1 MLSGGVYPV
10 KSTFDLMRVW
20 AMLTGVVLS
29 AWYFTEL
36 YLGAGHTDSLPMLIA
51 AIGGFEL
58 FHYAQDIL
66 IKRGRTNG

>member
-10 KSTFDLMRVW
+10 KSTFDLMRLW
-20 AMLTGVVLS
+20 AMLTGLVLA
-29 AWYFTEL
+29 AWYFGEL
-36 YLGAGHTDSLPMLIA
+36 YLGAKTTETLPMLIS
-51 AIGGFEL
+51 AIGGFEM

>member
-10 KSTFDLMRVW
+10 KSTFDLMRLW
-20 AMLTGVVLS
+20 AILTGL
-29 AWYFTEL
+29 ALATWYFGEL
-36 YLGAGHTDSLPMLIA
+36 FLGAQPTETLPRLIA

-66 IKRGRTNG
+66 IKRGRSNG

>member
-10 KSTFDLMRVW
+10 KSTFDLMRLW
-20 AMLTGVVLS
+20 AMLTGLALA
-29 AWYFTEL
+29 AWYFGEL
-36 YLGAGHTDSLPMLIA
+36 YLGAQATETLPMLIA